1 MSTTPPVCEVEKPA
15 CKLNLPPPAPTGC
28 SIQGPLSSDLWDK
41 IFVQLQELQLC
52 SRHLSTQDRDALVG
66 RLPAGACS
74 LDQGPKLFFK
84 CF

>member
-1 MSTTPPVCEVEKPA
+1 MSTTPPVCEMEKSA
-15 CKLNLPPPAPTGC
+15 YKLNLLPPAPTGC

-52 SRHLSTQDRDALVG
+52 SRHLSNGDRDALG
-66 RLPAGACS
+66 ARLPASACS